1 MSLKNEKNL
10 SAFNNTG
17 VETAPSPA
25 GLVTLTAATFY
36 FEIPLTAEGS
46 LQSVQ
51 IVTGSAI
58 AGVFTIETSN
68 LPQGSPGATAA
79 LGAAPTWDETVGNW
93 VQENP
98 PSAYIATNGT
108 GWSASA
114 LTLTKTA
121 GIGGAMIHLGNLGSK
136 RCRVKAVISTGG
148 TVRIVPHG
156 KA

>member
-36 FEIPLTAEGS
+36 FEIPLTESGR

-68 LPQGSPGATAA
+68 LPQGLPGTTA

-98 PSAYIATNGT
+98 SSAYVATTGT
-108 GWSASA
+108 GWSVSA

-121 GIGGAMIHLGNLGSK
+121 GVAGALIHLGNLGSK

-148 TVRIVPHG
+148 TVRVVPHG

>member
-10 SAFNNTG
+10 SAFSNTG

-36 FEIPLTAEGS
+36 FEIPLTESGR
-46 LQSVQ
+46 LQSVH
-51 IVTGSAI
+51 IVTGSLI

-68 LPQGSPGATAA
+68 LPQGFPGVAA

-98 PSAYIATNGT
+98 SSAYVATVGT
-108 GWSASA
+108 GWSVSA
-114 LTLTKTA
+114 LTLTKAA
-121 GIGGAMIHLGNLGSK
+121 GVAGALIHLGNLGSK

-148 TVRIVPHG
+148 TVRLVPHG
-156 KA
+156 KV